1 MDTYT
6 LPLYQKSSLKKSLKF
21 LYLFFVLFFLILSIL
36 IFIFIT
42 KENPIMGIVF
52 SLILLVLSIFFM
64 YLFIN
69 IEILKKFQI
78 EITYE
83 YIKITTPF
91 IKKFA
96 FWKDI
101 YNIQIYNYQ
110 NNPMLSFLL
119 IKDLNKKTKS
129 SICNKFT
136 FRDSTN
142 FLSDIS

>member
-42 KENPIMGIVF
+42 KENPIMGIIF

-78 EITYE
+78 EITYH
-83 YIKITTPF
+83 YT
-91 IKKFA
+91 
-96 FWKDI
+96 I
-101 YNIQIYNYQ
+101 Y
-110 NNPMLSFLL
+110 
-119 IKDLNKKTKS
+119 
-129 SICNKFT
+129 
-136 FRDSTN
+136 
-142 FLSDIS
+142 